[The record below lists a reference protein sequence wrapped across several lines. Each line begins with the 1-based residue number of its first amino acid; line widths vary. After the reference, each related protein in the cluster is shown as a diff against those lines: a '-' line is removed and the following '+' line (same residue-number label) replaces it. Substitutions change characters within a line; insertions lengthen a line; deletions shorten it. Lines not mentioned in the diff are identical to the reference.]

1 MDSQSQTWSREHQGQ
16 IFAICING
24 GLAGLEEAEATG
36 ARSIEGFCRC
46 AACLLCRPFFSTPV
60 GTAAGPQALGPK
72 GKGKGKTRLGKSG
85 DGPGKTAKT
94 VNLTREVPKLGQA
107 MEKQLEKVASEIDK
121 NLDMATTAA
130 ECIKIAS
137 LSLNDRASCSYKVS
151 LQFRH
156 QIMTRWSGDQNTVI
170 MLEAEG
176 HVEEASEVVAPA
188 EEHTPKKARL
198 AEELGGEQDS
208 RGIQKVQDLESW
220 SF

>member
-1 MDSQSQTWSREHQGQ
+1 MQLWIPKAKRGRENIRDRFSQSASMEGSQVSKKPKQQELDQLRD
-16 IFAICING
+16 FA
-24 GLAGLEEAEATG
+24 G
-36 ARSIEGFCRC
+36 AQHASF
-46 AACLLCRPFFSTPV
+46 ADPFFSTPV

-72 GKGKGKTRLGKSG
+72 GKGKGKTRKSG
-85 DGPGKTAKT
+85 DGPGKTAKI
-94 VNLTREVPKLGQA
+94 VNLPREVPKLGQA

-121 NLDMATTAA
+121 NMDMATTAA

-170 MLEAEG
+170 MLEAG